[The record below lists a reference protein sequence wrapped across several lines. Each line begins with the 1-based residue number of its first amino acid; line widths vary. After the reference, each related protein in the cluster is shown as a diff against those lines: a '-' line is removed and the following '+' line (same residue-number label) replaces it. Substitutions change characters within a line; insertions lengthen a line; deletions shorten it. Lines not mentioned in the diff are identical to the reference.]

1 MLALQTG
8 LMGLQH
14 KKVWRV
20 SKPICLTALMLQGT
34 LVATSFPP
42 GALVVSSMPYVSKS
56 IRTVPT
62 WNPSFRGANNSV
74 REMTNHAL
82 FQMWYG
88 DAYRSPRFSL
98 NKLVKANIHGGQYT
112 PTTSPCGSNCTYE
125 VTIQGSAFE
134 CKEGITSDLRTLTTE
149 YYGNKS
155 TTPPTTTEFN
165 PKLVNYLAAMNGSA
179 LYHNSSAIFEIQ
191 YANGTFC
198 AYEVPPLSSLS
209 CTAWYADYTFEI
221 SYSNGVQSV
230 VTQVNKTS
238 VITSAV
244 LSALSLSQKDNG
256 SSFSDD
262 HILSS
267 GYALGQAYR
276 DTNIYAIL
284 DSVTSA
290 LSGAVSGY
298 GNEALFVSNTMILES
313 SMAQYTPSTHIYADG
328 YTPADTLS
336 ATLKISPATMQNV
349 LENVMISLLSIAN
362 AETSTSVQ
370 TTTYFTTYSFAS
382 RYKQLVLPYA
392 LALGLS
398 LVLVVYAIY
407 ATIKCSGLPRKER
420 VVDVLRVVSR
430 KDNQGVIDR
439 ARDAPFETSETLKEA
454 VRKLKNEKIQV

>member
-1 MLALQTG
+1 
-8 LMGLQH
+8 
-14 KKVWRV
+14 
-20 SKPICLTALMLQGT
+20 
-34 LVATSFPP
+34 
-42 GALVVSSMPYVSKS
+42 
-56 IRTVPT
+56 
-62 WNPSFRGANNSV
+62 
-74 REMTNHAL
+74 
-82 FQMWYG
+82 MWYG
-88 DAYRSPRFSL
+88 DAYRGPRFSL

-112 PTTSPCGSNCTYE
+112 PTTSPCGSNCT
-125 VTIQGSAFE
+125 
-134 CKEGITSDLRTLTTE
+134 
-149 YYGNKS
+149 
-155 TTPPTTTEFN
+155 
-165 PKLVNYLAAMNGSA
+165 
-179 LYHNSSAIFEIQ
+179 
-191 YANGTFC
+191 
-198 AYEVPPLSSLS
+198 YEVPPLSSLS